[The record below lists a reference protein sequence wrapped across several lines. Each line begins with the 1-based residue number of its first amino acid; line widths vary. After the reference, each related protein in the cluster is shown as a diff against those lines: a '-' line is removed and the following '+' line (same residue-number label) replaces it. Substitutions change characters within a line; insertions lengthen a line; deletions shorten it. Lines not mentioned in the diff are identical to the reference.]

1 MTQPDHRIIPLSE
14 SAVVVEFGRSISIE
28 LNDRAL
34 SLAASLETDPFPG
47 FVEAVPAYASTT
59 VFYEPDVLLK
69 SALSI
74 SNVLSART
82 AALST
87 GERGTVDRVEIPVD
101 FSAESALD
109 IDDICSRTGF
119 SRDDFIERF
128 LARSYRVFMI
138 GFLPGFAYMGE
149 VDESIAVPRKQTP
162 RTSVPKGSVGI
173 AGRQTGIYP
182 LESPGGWQ
190 IIGRANVDIFTPDT
204 ETPSLLKAGDEVK
217 FTRIA

>member
-69 SALSI
+69 NALSI

-204 ETPSLLKAGDEVK
+204 ETPSLLKPGDEVK

>member
-101 FSAESALD
+101 FSTESALD

-190 IIGRANVDIFTPDT
+190 IIGRASVDIFTPDT
-204 ETPSLLKAGDEVK
+204 ETPSLLKPGDEVK